1 MYHVNMKV
9 SHKVFAV
16 TGMEIE
22 LMICLDPIIRFV
34 KMLLKWL
41 IARVSIDSNL
51 LSFLLVEA

>member
-22 LMICLDPIIRFV
+22 PMICLDLIIRFV
-34 KMLLKWL
+34 KTLLKWL
-41 IARVSIDSNL
+41 IARVSLIEIY
-51 LSFLLVEA
+51 LSFLLVKA